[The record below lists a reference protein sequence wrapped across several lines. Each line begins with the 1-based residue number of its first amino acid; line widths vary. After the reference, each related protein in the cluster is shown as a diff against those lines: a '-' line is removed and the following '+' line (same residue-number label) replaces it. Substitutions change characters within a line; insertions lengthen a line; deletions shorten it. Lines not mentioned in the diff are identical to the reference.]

1 MWNTLLAVNGV
12 IWVFTSIYFIY
23 SIGASILLHDGHIFL
38 VGLGYFLL
46 SILFEVILAALSK

>member
-23 SIGASILLHDGHIFL
+23 SIGFAILKADLNQFL
-38 VGLGYFLL
+38 FGLGLFLL
-46 SILFEVILAALSK
+46 SVLFEIILAGLSE